1 MQRSYRRILTAAS
14 ITALSLSGAIAQDF
28 DLDALIEAAKAEPPI
43 TVFDSTGKIV
53 DMAAGFT
60 AKYGIEAT
68 GAKSK
73 ATAQLETIIREVQS
87 GNVQTDVSFIADPAA
102 VLGQL
107 LPSGFAES
115 WVPPDLAA
123 NIDPQ
128 AQNPLLVVS
137 SPNIFTYSTKLFDA
151 CPVSNIWQLTEP
163 EWKGRVSMQDPL
175 GKPSYTDWFNQMR
188 SHADDKIAASYAAFY
203 GKPLETKFDS
213 ATEAF
218 VAALAANG
226 PLLTDSDSAAAEAVA
241 APGQTEPFIGLVSVA
256 KFRDNEGAGLTLGVC
271 EGMEPILGFGS
282 ATAAVIVKGTNSPN
296 ASKLFIHYAMT
307 AEGIAPQAEDGKLSS
322 NRTVGL
328 PDDEPSGIA
337 EHLDKVLFYNAETGL
352 DDWDTRQDWQDFW
365 RVNYAR

>member
-1 MQRSYRRILTAAS
+1 MKSRSLSVITAVAILAAS
-14 ITALSLSGAIAQDF
+14 GAMAQEF

-53 DMAAGFT
+53 DMAEGFT
-60 AKYGIEAT
+60 AKYGIEAIGT
-68 GAKSK
+68 KSK

-87 GNVQTDVSFIADPAA
+87 GNVQTDVSLISDPAA
-102 VLGQL
+102 VIGQL
-107 LPSGFAES
+107 LPSGLAES
-115 WVPPDLAA
+115 WVPPDLAGD
-123 NIDPQ
+123 IDPS

-137 SPNIFTYSTKLFDA
+137 SPNIFTYNTSLFDS
-151 CPVSNIWQLTEP
+151 CPVNNIWQLTEP

-188 SHADDKIAASYAAFY
+188 SHADAQVAASYEAQY
-203 GKPLETKFDS
+203 GKSLESEFES

-241 APGQTEPFIGLVSVA
+241 APGQTEPFLGLVSAA
-256 KFRDNEGAGLTLGVC
+256 KFRDNEGAGFTLGLC
-271 EGMEPILGFGS
+271 DGLEPIIGFNN
-282 ATAAVIVKGTNSPN
+282 ATAAVIVKGTDSPN
-296 ASKLFIHYAMT
+296 AAKLFVHYAMT
-307 AEGIAPQAEDGKLSS
+307 AEGIAPQADDGKVSS

-328 PDDEPSGIA
+328 PDDEPSGVGA
-337 EHLDKVLFYNAETGL
+337 HLDKVLAYNPATGL

-365 RVNYAR
+365 RMHYVR